1 METMDSEA
9 ITVQQE
15 LPSGNLGFVH
25 LLAGAALVVVLL
37 LTGWAYLQKHNLN
50 NELVTVEANMAQVQA
65 QLDKMTEQ
73 KLDST
78 VVAQNTIKQ
87 VKDTE
92 IIWSE
97 VLTRLL
103 DATPVNVF
111 YRSYTASMD
120 GKLAVS
126 VLTDSY
132 DTAAQLISVLD
143 QEDAFENVFV
153 SSLSK
158 GSASTG
164 FDVVSF
170 GVTFSVANNSK

>member
-1 METMDSEA
+1 MNQDTL
-9 ITVQQE
+9 TVQQE

-25 LLAGAALVVVLL
+25 LLAGAALVVVLA
-37 LTGWAYLQKHNLN
+37 LTGWAYLEKHNLN
-50 NELVTVEANMAQVQA
+50 KELVTVEANMAQIQSELA
-65 QLDKMTEQ
+65 KMTEQ

-92 IIWSE
+92 IVWSG

-103 DATPVNVF
+103 DVTPVNVF

-120 GKLAVS
+120 GKLSVS

-132 DTAAQLISVLD
+132 DSASQLISVLD
-143 QEDAFENVFV
+143 NEDDFEDVFV
-153 SSLSK
+153 SSLTK